1 MNREETQN
9 RLNELEAEKT
19 ELQKKLLPT
28 IKKFPFY
35 FVTNNW
41 NCIKANS
48 MDSCLVLNT
57 KLSFSANTYSITSVF
72 LGEFSQ
78 EITAEEFSISLN
90 AVKNSLEKY

>member
-1 MNREETQN
+1 MNRQETQN

-41 NCIKANS
+41 NCVNAKS
-48 MDSCLVLNT
+48 MNSCLVLNN
-57 KLSFSANTYSITSVF
+57 LHSFSANRYSITSVF
-72 LGEFSQ
+72 LAEFLH

-90 AVKNSLEKY
+90 AFKNSLDKY

>member
-35 FVTNNW
+35 FVTNNRT
-41 NCIKANS
+41 CVKANS
-48 MDSCLVLNT
+48 RDSCLALNY
-57 KLSFSANTYSITSVF
+57 LHSFSANTYSITSVF
-72 LGEFSQ
+72 LGEFSH
-78 EITAEEFSISLN
+78 EITEEEFSITLN